1 MLLHQQHTL
10 MASGRHWADP
20 SIITSSIFMSKG
32 NLFLGM
38 GRGKIGDIVLYRK
51 NGEQAARTRNRAP
64 KNPKSNGQLYPRA
77 IMATIMQAYSAGK
90 AIFDHS
96 FQNRSVGAKNMN
108 EFMSRNLKM
117 LRAEISAG
125 SATASVVAPGTI
137 MPVPNR
143 YIVSSGNF
151 QQTPFGLALNTVVP
165 TGEVAHIETPA
176 AQQDETVAAYMQR
189 VGLIEGDIYTIVCF
203 GADDADADPY
213 AGDPADGWEGCQ
225 LYGGFAFLRLTVK
238 AVDALTLTQAAAS
251 ATLLDVFNIEATN
264 TTQSYFDEAALAGC
278 PFSVQE
284 LFGVDEYPYKQGAIG
299 TIRSRNDSGE
309 RSNTQLQYIG
319 ETAWGIRKDYIL
331 KVWSAAGQT
340 LGDSKLI
347 LEGGNLD
354 GSTRSSGSVTPDTYR
369 IDIHQENNMSS
380 RNYGNNIAFLVK
392 ADGKRYLIANT
403 DINNVGGTMM
413 VYMNTFSAFGNSQ
426 AKTLPLPAGYLCPA
440 GWESWPGATVEAA
453 VAARNEDAL
462 DEDKIEGV
470 VSPETVRQLMGTN
483 AIDFIQSVKYKIV
496 GRTQA
501 QMVLQT
507 IGGKLFKLGVNSNDN
522 YVGAEFDD
530 TDQVWNVQ
538 FQPTPAAAA
547 DFLITT
553 TVEDS
558 LILDELPYS
567 GAFSAVW
574 QRDSNVYKIY
584 GCTTNIFIGTTASPM
599 ELTGSDIIA

>member
-1 MLLHQQHTL
+1 
-10 MASGRHWADP
+10 
-20 SIITSSIFMSKG
+20 MSKG
-32 NLFLGM
+32 NLFLGL

-51 NGEQAARTRNRAP
+51 NGEQVARTRNRAP
-64 KNPKSNGQLYPRA
+64 RNPKSNGQLYQRA

-96 FQNRSVGAKNMN
+96 FQNRSVGGANMN

-117 LRAEISAG
+117 LRTEIAAG
-125 SATASVVAPGTI
+125 SAEASVVAPGTI

-143 YIVSSGNF
+143 YIVSAGNF

-165 TGEVAHIETPA
+165 SGEVAHIETPA

-189 VGLIEGDIYTIVCF
+189 VGLLEGDIYTIVCF

-238 AVDALTLTQAAAS
+238 AVDALTLTQSAAS

-264 TTQSYFDEAALAGC
+264 TTQAYFDEAALAGC

-319 ETAWGIRKDYIL
+319 TNAWGIKKDYIL
-331 KVWSAAGQT
+331 KVWSGESET
-340 LGDSKLI
+340 LGDSTLI

-354 GSTRSSGSVTPDTYR
+354 GSTSSTGSVTPDTYR
-369 IDIHQENNMSS
+369 IVIEQENNMES

-392 ADGKRYLIANT
+392 ADGKRYLIAT
-403 DINNVGGTMM
+403 TAIQEGTI
-413 VYMNTFSAFGNSQ
+413 YMNTFSAFGNSS
-426 AKTLPLPAGYLCPA
+426 AKTLPLPAGYFCPA
-440 GWESWPGATVEAA
+440 GWESWSGATVEAA
-453 VAARNEDAL
+453 IAARNEDAT
-462 DEDKIEGV
+462 DDMKIEGI
-470 VSPETVRQLMGTN
+470 VSPEVVRSLVAGT
-483 AIDFIQSVKYKIV
+483 DFIQSVKYKIT
-496 GRTQA
+496 GRTVA
-501 QMVLQT
+501 QMVLET
-507 IGGKLFKLGVNSNDN
+507 MGGKLFK
-522 YVGAEFDD
+522 VGANGNENYIGANYNE
-530 TDQVWNVQ
+530 QGEEWEVQ

-547 DFLITT
+547 DFNFTT
-553 TVEDS
+553 AVEDS
-558 LILDELPYS
+558 LILDELPYT
-567 GAFSAVW
+567 GAFSSLW
-574 QRDSNVYKIY
+574 TTEQVYQIY
-584 GCTTNIFIGTTASPM
+584 GCSTRVQLGLVSPLA
-599 ELTGSDIIA
+599 LTGSDIIA

>member
-64 KNPKSNGQLYPRA
+64 KNPKSNGQLYQRA

-117 LRAEISAG
+117 LRAEIAAG
-125 SATASVVAPGTI
+125 STTASVVAPGTI

-143 YIVSSGNF
+143 YIVSAGNF

-189 VGLIEGDIYTIVCF
+189 VGLLEGDIYTIVCF

-213 AGDPADGWEGCQ
+213 AGDPTDGWEGCQ

-354 GSTRSSGSVTPDTYR
+354 GSTRSSSGSVTPDTYR
-369 IDIHQENNMSS
+369 VEIIQENNMES
-380 RNYGNNIAFLVK
+380 RNYGNNIAFLIK
-392 ADGKRYLIANT
+392 SDGKKYLIAKTAIQNDT
-403 DINNVGGTMM
+403 
-413 VYMNTFSAFGNSQ
+413 VYMDTFSAFGNSQ

-440 GWESWPGATVEAA
+440 GWESWAGSTVEAA
-453 VAARNEDAL
+453 VAARNEEAS

-470 VSPETVRQLMGTN
+470 VSPETVRQLVAGS
-483 AIDFIQSVKYKIV
+483 DFITAVKYKLINNAE
-496 GRTQA
+496 A

-507 IGGKLFKLGVNSNDN
+507 MGGKLFKVGENSQGD
-522 YVGAEFDD
+522 YVGPAISEQQKWLLDFD
-530 TDQVWNVQ
+530 
-538 FQPTPAAAA
+538 PSPAAAA
-547 DFLITT
+547 GFKIISV
-553 TVEDS
+553 VEDA
-558 LILDELPYS
+558 LTLDELPYS

-574 QRDSNVYKIY
+574 QQEAQAYKIY
-584 GCTTNIFIGTTASPM
+584 GCSTGISIGTASPM

>member
-1 MLLHQQHTL
+1 MLLDRPHTL
-10 MASGRHWADP
+10 MASGRNWADP
-20 SIITSSIFMSKG
+20 SIITSSIFMKG

-64 KNPKSNGQLYPRA
+64 RNPKSNGQLYQRA

-143 YIVSSGNF
+143 YIVSAGNF
-151 QQTPFGLALNTVVP
+151 QQTAFGLALNTVVN
-165 TGEVAHIETPA
+165 TGEVAHIDTPA
-176 AQQDETVAAYMQR
+176 AKQNETIADYMQR
-189 VGLIEGDIYTIVCF
+189 VGLLEGDIYTIVCF

-238 AVDALTLTQAAAS
+238 AVDALTLTQTAAS

-369 IDIHQENNMSS
+369 VEIIQENNMES
-380 RNYGNNIAFLVK
+380 RNYGNNIAFLIK
-392 ADGKRYLIANT
+392 ADGKKYLIAKT
-403 DINNVGGTMM
+403 AIQDGT
-413 VYMNTFSAFGNSQ
+413 VYMNTFSAFGNSTT
-426 AKTLPLPAGYLCPA
+426 KTMPLPAGYLCPA
-440 GWESWPGATVEAA
+440 GWESWSGATVEAA
-453 VAARNEDAL
+453 VAARNEEAFDY
-462 DEDKIEGV
+462 DKIEGI
-470 VSPETVRQLMGTN
+470 VSPDVVRQLMGATS
-483 AIDFIQSVKYKIV
+483 IDFIQSVKYKISGSV
-496 GRTQA
+496 DA

-507 IGGKLFKLGVNSNDN
+507 IGGKLFKVGKNPSDD
-522 YVGAEFDD
+522 YVGAQFDD
-530 TDQVWNVQ
+530 TDQKWKIMFV
-538 FQPTPAAAA
+538 PTPAASEGFRI
-547 DFLITT
+547 DS
-553 TVEDS
+553 TVDDT
-558 LILDELPYS
+558 LTLDELPYS
-567 GAFSAVW
+567 GAFSSVW
-574 QRDSNVYKIY
+574 QQESNMYNIY
-584 GCTTNIFIGTTASPM
+584 GCSTRISIGTASPL
-599 ELTGSDIIA
+599 ELIGSDIIA

>member
-64 KNPKSNGQLYPRA
+64 KNPKSNGQLYQRA

-117 LRAEISAG
+117 LRAEIAAG
-125 SATASVVAPGTI
+125 STTASVVAPGTI

-143 YIVSSGNF
+143 YIVSAGNF

-189 VGLIEGDIYTIVCF
+189 VGLLEGDIYTIVCF

-213 AGDPADGWEGCQ
+213 AGDPTDGWEGCQ

-369 IDIHQENNMSS
+369 VEIIQENNMES
-380 RNYGNNIAFLVK
+380 RNYGNNIAFLIK
-392 ADGKRYLIANT
+392 SDGKKYLIAKTAIQN
-403 DINNVGGTMM
+403 GT
-413 VYMNTFSAFGNSQ
+413 VYMDTFSAFGNSQ

-440 GWESWPGATVEAA
+440 GWESWPGATIEAA
-453 VAARNEDAL
+453 IAARNEGAF

-470 VSPETVRQLMGTN
+470 VSPETVRQFVAGS
-483 AIDFIQSVKYKIV
+483 DFIQSVKYKI
-496 GRTQA
+496 TSDTTA

-507 IGGKLFKLGVNSNDN
+507 IGGKLFKLGANSSDDI
-522 YVGAEFDD
+522 VGAYFIEADQKWEVEFA
-530 TDQVWNVQ
+530 
-538 FQPTPAAAA
+538 PTPAAAQ
-547 DFLITT
+547 DFHIMSD
-553 TVEDS
+553 VEDA
-558 LILDELPYS
+558 LTLDELPYS

-574 QRDSNVYKIY
+574 QQEANLYKIY
-584 GCTTNIFIGTTASPM
+584 GCSTRVSIGTASPM

>member
-1 MLLHQQHTL
+1 
-10 MASGRHWADP
+10 
-20 SIITSSIFMSKG
+20 MSKG

-64 KNPKSNGQLYPRA
+64 RNPKSNGQLYQRA

-125 SATASVVAPGTI
+125 SAEASVVAPGTI

-143 YIVSSGNF
+143 YIVSAGNF
-151 QQTPFGLALNTVVP
+151 QQTPFGLSLNTVVP

-189 VGLIEGDIYTIVCF
+189 VGLLEGDIYTIVCF

-238 AVDALTLTQAAAS
+238 AVDALTLTQSAAT
-251 ATLLDVFNIEATN
+251 ATLLDVFTIEATN

-319 ETAWGIRKDYIL
+319 TNAWGIKKDYIL

-340 LGDSKLI
+340 LGDSTLI

-354 GSTRSSGSVTPDTYR
+354 GSTRSTGSVTPDTYR
-369 IDIHQENNMSS
+369 IEIQQETNMES
-380 RNYGNNIAFLVK
+380 RNYGNNIAFLIK
-392 ADGKRYLIANT
+392 ADGKRYLIAT
-403 DINNVGGTMM
+403 TAIQEGT
-413 VYMNTFSAFGNSQ
+413 VYMNTFSAFGNST

-440 GWESWPGATVEAA
+440 GWEQWTAATVEAA
-453 VAARNEDAL
+453 IEARNEDASA
-462 DEDKIEGV
+462 DMKIEGI
-470 VSPETVRQLMGTN
+470 VSPEVVRSLV
-483 AIDFIQSVKYKIV
+483 ADSDFIQSVKYKII
-496 GRTQA
+496 GNTSA
-501 QMVLQT
+501 QLVLQT
-507 IGGKLFKLGVNSNDN
+507 MGGKLFKVGENSEGD
-522 YVGAEFDD
+522 YVGAGFNSTEQKWEVEFA
-530 TDQVWNVQ
+530 
-538 FQPTPAAAA
+538 PSPAEAA
-547 DFLITT
+547 DFRLDS
-553 TVEDS
+553 TVTDS
-558 LILDELPYS
+558 LTLDELPYT
-567 GAFSAVW
+567 GAFSNVW
-574 QRDSNVYKIY
+574 HQQANLYLIY
-584 GCTTNIFIGTTASPM
+584 GCSTRISIGDGTPM

>member
-1 MLLHQQHTL
+1 
-10 MASGRHWADP
+10 
-20 SIITSSIFMSKG
+20 
-32 NLFLGM
+32 M

-64 KNPKSNGQLYPRA
+64 KNPKSNGQLFQRA

-117 LRAEISAG
+117 LRTEIAAG
-125 SATASVVAPGTI
+125 SADASVVAPGTI

-143 YIVSSGNF
+143 YIVSAGNF
-151 QQTPFGLALNTVVP
+151 QQTAFGLALNTVVP

-176 AQQDETVAAYMQR
+176 AQQDETVAQYMQR
-189 VGLIEGDIYTIVCF
+189 VGLLEGDIYTIVCF

-213 AGDPADGWEGCQ
+213 AGDPEDGWEGCQ

-238 AVDALTLTQAAAS
+238 KVDALTLTQAAAS
-251 ATLLDVFNIEATN
+251 ATLLEVFNIEATN
-264 TTQSYFDEAALAGC
+264 TTQAYFDEAALAGC

-319 ETAWGIRKDYIL
+319 TNAWGIKKDYIL

-340 LGDSKLI
+340 LGDSTLI

-369 IDIHQENNMSS
+369 VVIEQEMNMES

-392 ADGKRYLIANT
+392 ADGKRYLIAT
-403 DINNVGGTMM
+403 TAILSGAY
-413 VYMNTFSAFGNSQ
+413 YMNTFSAFGNS
-426 AKTLPLPAGYLCPA
+426 ANKTMPLPEGFLCPA
-440 GWESWPGATVEAA
+440 GWEQWSGETLEAA
-453 VAARNEDAL
+453 VAARNKDAGT
-462 DEDKIEGV
+462 EGRIEGI
-470 VSPETVRQLMGTN
+470 VSPDVVRQLVGAD
-483 AIDFIQSVKYKIV
+483 AIDFIQSVKYKTI
-496 GRTQA
+496 GPFDA

-507 IGGKLFKLGVNSNDN
+507 MGGKLFKVGVYNDDQ
-522 YVGAEFDD
+522 YIGARLSSD
-530 TDQVWNVQ
+530 TDLWVVDFTPN
-538 FQPTPAAAA
+538 PAAAA
-547 DFLITT
+547 DFSFTS
-553 TVEDS
+553 TVDDA
-558 LILDELPYS
+558 LTLDELPFT
-567 GAFSAVW
+567 GAFTTVW
-574 QRDSNVYKIY
+574 QQEAKLYEIY
-584 GCTTNIFIGTTASPM
+584 GCSTRISIGTASPM

>member
-64 KNPKSNGQLYPRA
+64 KNPKSNGQLYQRA

-117 LRAEISAG
+117 LRAEIAAG
-125 SATASVVAPGTI
+125 STTASVVAPGTI

-143 YIVSSGNF
+143 YIVSAGNF

-189 VGLIEGDIYTIVCF
+189 VGLLEGDIYTIVCF

-213 AGDPADGWEGCQ
+213 AGDPTDGWEGCQ

-331 KVWSAAGQT
+331 KVWSANGQT
-340 LGDSKLI
+340 LGDSTLI

-369 IDIHQENNMSS
+369 VEIIQENNMES
-380 RNYGNNIAFLVK
+380 RNYGNNIAFLIK
-392 ADGKRYLIANT
+392 SDGKKYLIAKTAIQN
-403 DINNVGGTMM
+403 GT
-413 VYMNTFSAFGNSQ
+413 VYMDTFSAFGNSQ

-440 GWESWPGATVEAA
+440 GWESWPGATIEAA
-453 VAARNEDAL
+453 IAARNEGAF

-470 VSPETVRQLMGTN
+470 VSPETVRQLVAGS
-483 AIDFIQSVKYKIV
+483 DFIQSVKYKI
-496 GRTQA
+496 TSDTTA

-507 IGGKLFKLGVNSNDN
+507 IGGKLFKLGANSSDDI
-522 YVGAEFDD
+522 VGAYFIEADQKWEVEFA
-530 TDQVWNVQ
+530 
-538 FQPTPAAAA
+538 PTPAAAQ
-547 DFLITT
+547 DFHIMSD
-553 TVEDS
+553 VEDA
-558 LILDELPYS
+558 LTLDELPYS

-574 QRDSNVYKIY
+574 QQEANLYKIY
-584 GCTTNIFIGTTASPM
+584 GCSTRVSIGTTSPM

>member
-1 MLLHQQHTL
+1 
-10 MASGRHWADP
+10 
-20 SIITSSIFMSKG
+20 
-32 NLFLGM
+32 M

-64 KNPKSNGQLYPRA
+64 RNPKSNGQLYQRA

-125 SATASVVAPGTI
+125 SAGASVVAPGTI

-143 YIVSSGNF
+143 YIVSAGNF
-151 QQTPFGLALNTVVP
+151 QQTAFGLALNTVVNS
-165 TGEVAHIETPA
+165 GEVAHIETPA
-176 AQQDETVAAYMQR
+176 AQQNETVADYMQR
-189 VGLIEGDIYTIVCF
+189 VGLLEGDIYTIVCF

-238 AVDALTLTQAAAS
+238 AVDAITLTQAAAS

-264 TTQSYFDEAALAGC
+264 TTQAYFDEAALAGC

-319 ETAWGIRKDYIL
+319 TNAWGIKKDYIL
-331 KVWSAAGQT
+331 KVWSADGQT
-340 LGDSKLI
+340 LGDSTLI

-354 GSTRSSGSVTPDTYR
+354 GSTRSTGSVTPDTYR
-369 IDIHQENNMSS
+369 IEIQQENNMES

-392 ADGKRYLIANT
+392 ADGKRYLIAKT
-403 DINNVGGTMM
+403 TIQSGT
-413 VYMNTFSAFGNSQ
+413 VYMNTFSAFGNSA
-426 AKTLPLPAGYLCPA
+426 AKTMPLPAGYYCPA
-440 GWESWPGATVEAA
+440 SWESWPGATVEAA
-453 VAARNEDAL
+453 VADRNEDAY
-462 DEDKIEGV
+462 EDMKIEGV
-470 VSPETVRQLMGTN
+470 VSPDVVRSLVEGS
-483 AIDFIQSVKYKIV
+483 DFIQSVKYKIT
-496 GRTQA
+496 GGTTA

-507 IGGKLFKLGVNSNDN
+507 MGGKLFKLGKNSGNI
-522 YVGAEFDD
+522 YVGAEFNDGSNK
-530 TDQVWNVQ
+530 WEIP
-538 FQPTPAAAA
+538 FQPSPAAAEGFGFTLSVA
-547 DFLITT
+547 
-553 TVEDS
+553 DS
-558 LILDELPYS
+558 LTLDELEYE
-567 GAFSAVW
+567 GAFSSVW
-574 QRDSNVYKIY
+574 QQQANLYLIY
-584 GCTTNIFIGTTASPM
+584 GCSTRVSIGTTSPL

>member
-1 MLLHQQHTL
+1 M
-10 MASGRHWADP
+10 
-20 SIITSSIFMSKG
+20 KG
-32 NLFLGM
+32 NLLLGM

-64 KNPKSNGQLYPRA
+64 KNPKSNGQLYQRA

-125 SATASVVAPGTI
+125 SNTASVVAPGTI

-143 YIVSSGNF
+143 YIVSAGNF

-319 ETAWGIRKDYIL
+319 ENAWGIKKDYIL

-340 LGDSKLI
+340 LGDSTLI

-369 IDIHQENNMSS
+369 VEIILENNMES
-380 RNYGNNIAFLVK
+380 RNYGNNIAFLIK
-392 ADGKRYLIANT
+392 ADGKKYLIAKTAIQN
-403 DINNVGGTMM
+403 GT
-413 VYMNTFSAFGNSQ
+413 VYMDTFSAFGNS
-426 AKTLPLPAGYLCPA
+426 ATKTMPLPAGYLCHA
-440 GWESWPGATVEAA
+440 GWESWAGETVEAA
-453 VAARNEDAL
+453 VAARNEEAFD
-462 DEDKIEGV
+462 DDKIEGI
-470 VSPETVRQLMGTN
+470 VSPDVVRSLVAGS
-483 AIDFIQSVKYKIV
+483 DFIQSVKYKI
-496 GRTQA
+496 TSSNKA

-507 IGGKLFKLGVNSNDN
+507 IGGHLFKVGPNASEN
-522 YVGAEFDD
+522 YVGAEFDTIQSED
-530 TDQVWNVQ
+530 KWLVGFDPN
-538 FQPTPAAAA
+538 PAAAA
-547 DFLITT
+547 DFALVSVVDDALT
-553 TVEDS
+553 
-558 LILDELPYS
+558 LDELPYS
-567 GAFSAVW
+567 GAFSSVW
-574 QRDSNVYKIY
+574 QQEANMYKIY
-584 GCTTNIFIGTTASPM
+584 GCTTRISIGTASP
-599 ELTGSDIIA
+599 LVLNGSEIIA